1 MGKRKTMALTFGHI
15 ELFVRDPMHSAVFY
29 RDVLGASI
37 VAIQNATFVWLA
49 IGGTEILLRPG
60 TPLPAGD
67 EYGKARAAFVL
78 YTDNLDTMKA
88 ALEKRGLIFCGTD
101 SSDNCLTCTDDDGN
115 WFQIV
120 NPSTH

>member
-1 MGKRKTMALTFGHI
+1 MALTFGHI
-15 ELFVRDPMHSAVFY
+15 ELFVREPMRSAAFY

-37 VAIQNATFVWLA
+37 TAVQNDTFVWLA

-60 TPLPAGD
+60 IPLSAGD
-67 EYGKARAAFVL
+67 DYGKARVAFVL
-78 YTDNLDTMKA
+78 YTDNLGAMKSV
-88 ALEKRGLIFCGTD
+88 LENRGLAFRGIDG
-101 SSDNCLTCTDDDGN
+101 SDNCLTCTDDDGN